1 MYIVLDTCDPV
12 ITLQEIQD
20 EVSPSSSPLRP
31 MSPETQQLFNILAE
45 YEPINNINENNDI
58 SKHVDAPDCFDSD
71 DSVRDPDYVSHSK
84 VIHIDESTTS
94 CSSFSDSVDHEVSKN
109 KKFPSKEKLNNEGIE
124 MLEPNNEESTELIP
138 PISDEDLRSNLGTG
152 RPKRGRKR
160 INPQLRSERKH
171 NKYNNLEYTTS
182 KNKLVKPKT
191 FIEYNCKCLKNCAS
205 LIPIEKRK
213 EEFEKFV
220 RLGSY
225 NAQCLYL
232 GSCIKEEN
240 KKRSY
245 TMTNV
250 PEAKKKPKQFS
261 RVYSINGTKVCR
273 DMFLNTFQIT
283 TQKVTIAL
291 KKLRSSEPIMDG
303 RGVSTG
309 GKNKLSDEMYN
320 FIVETISKLPKY
332 ESHYRREKNNDTLY
346 LQPGMTLTK
355 IYDIYQQ
362 EYTKTY
368 GEGQKCA
375 SFESVKKIFYT
386 KFNLKCKSLKKDTCN
401 KCDMLAVKIQNAR
414 TLEEKEQARTEK
426 TRHLEKAE
434 NLRKQM
440 NSDFEDARNMSTIEC
455 LTFDLE
461 KTLPLPRI
469 PTNVAFYKRQL
480 WLYNSGIHSASNDIG
495 HCYIWVEGEAGRG
508 AQEVGSCLIK
518 YIQTKLRPTVE
529 HLILWSDCCGGQNRN
544 IKIVLMLK
552 ALLNSHDTLKVITM
566 RFLESGH
573 TFLPN
578 DTDFSKI
585 ETALKHYQ
593 RIYTAEEYISII
605 KKCKKRKPLQVY
617 KMNKADFY
625 STEKLEKNT
634 TNRKK
639 FTDKTK
645 VNWIKTKEIRIEKEK
660 VFSIF
665 MKPSLE
671 EDYKELTIEKKVK
684 GETRNI
690 NMSDFCLLW
699 PDGKAIAPAKLA
711 DLQSMYQYIPEDC
724 HKFYKNLKSMEGMID
739 DVDGFGG
746 EPDFEMQED
755 DEYDV

>member
-1 MYIVLDTCDPV
+1 
-12 ITLQEIQD
+12 
-20 EVSPSSSPLRP
+20 
-31 MSPETQQLFNILAE
+31 
-45 YEPINNINENNDI
+45 
-58 SKHVDAPDCFDSD
+58 
-71 DSVRDPDYVSHSK
+71 
-84 VIHIDESTTS
+84 
-94 CSSFSDSVDHEVSKN
+94 
-109 KKFPSKEKLNNEGIE
+109 
-124 MLEPNNEESTELIP
+124 
-138 PISDEDLRSNLGTG
+138 
-152 RPKRGRKR
+152 
-160 INPQLRSERKH
+160 
-171 NKYNNLEYTTS
+171 
-182 KNKLVKPKT
+182 
-191 FIEYNCKCLKNCAS
+191 
-205 LIPIEKRK
+205 
-213 EEFEKFV
+213 
-220 RLGSY
+220 
-225 NAQCLYL
+225 
-232 GSCIKEEN
+232 
-240 KKRSY
+240 
-245 TMTNV
+245 
-250 PEAKKKPKQFS
+250 
-261 RVYSINGTKVCR
+261 
-273 DMFLNTFQIT
+273 
-283 TQKVTIAL
+283 
-291 KKLRSSEPIMDG
+291 
-303 RGVSTG
+303 
-309 GKNKLSDEMYN
+309 
-320 FIVETISKLPKY
+320 
-332 ESHYRREKNNDTLY
+332 
-346 LQPGMTLTK
+346 
-355 IYDIYQQ
+355 
-362 EYTKTY
+362 
-368 GEGQKCA
+368 
-375 SFESVKKIFYT
+375 
-386 KFNLKCKSLKKDTCN
+386 
-401 KCDMLAVKIQNAR
+401 
-414 TLEEKEQARTEK
+414 
-426 TRHLEKAE
+426 
-434 NLRKQM
+434 M

-495 HCYIWVEGEAGRG
+495 HCYIWVEGEAGSG

-671 EDYKELTIEKKVK
+671 DIQ
-684 GETRNI
+684 GI
-690 NMSDFCLLW
+690 N
-699 PDGKAIAPAKLA
+699 
-711 DLQSMYQYIPEDC
+711 
-724 HKFYKNLKSMEGMID
+724 N
-739 DVDGFGG
+739 
-746 EPDFEMQED
+746 
-755 DEYDV
+755 